1 MNKFEQLGLNESLL
15 KAISDLGFETPS
27 EVQEKAIPLLLE
39 DDTDIVALAQ
49 TGTGKTA
56 AFGFPLIQKIDPFN
70 KQTQVLILSPTRELC
85 LQITNEIKLY
95 SKYIDGLYTVA
106 VYGGASIHD
115 QARDIK
121 RGAQVIVATPGR
133 MQDMINRGMVNI
145 KNISICV
152 LDEADE
158 MLNMGFYEDITSI
171 LSDTPKDKNT
181 WLFSATMPQEVARIA
196 KEFMRNPKEITVGH
210 KNSSSANISHEYYL
224 VNARDRYEG
233 LKRLA
238 DANPDIF
245 SVIFCRTKRD
255 TQAVAERLIEDG
267 YNAAA
272 LHGDLSQAQ
281 RDGVMKSFRGR
292 QIQMLVATDVA
303 ARGIDVDNI
312 THVINYQLPDEI
324 ETYTHRSGRTGR
336 AGKSGTS
343 FVIITKSEIRKIH
356 SIERII
362 KTKFEEKP
370 IPSGMEICEI
380 QLLHLANKI
389 KDTETDH
396 SIDTYL
402 PSIMELLQ
410 DIPKEELIKKVI
422 SVEFNRFLNYY
433 KKTKDLASQDS
444 SSSRAE
450 IPSDGSVRY
459 FINIGSRDDY
469 DWMSLKDYLRDTLEV
484 GQDDVFK
491 VDVKEGFSFF
501 NTNADMAEKVMEVLN
516 AVNINGRKINVE
528 ISKNEG
534 GRSSG
539 RRDHNGRS
547 GGGRSGGSGFS
558 GRREG
563 GNSGGGYRGNR
574 DGGNRE
580 GGGYR
585 GNSGGGNREG
595 GFNREGGNREGGSGF
610 RPRTSSTGGSDRRSS
625 DSRDSG
631 RRGEGRSSSEGRS
644 TERRSSGFDSAKR
657 TPRRSND

>member
-396 SIDTYL
+396 AIDNYL

-501 NTNADMAEKVMEVLN
+501 NTNADMAEKVMAVLN
-516 AVNINGRKINVE
+516 SVDINGRKINVE

-631 RRGEGRSSSEGRS
+631 RRGEGRSS
-644 TERRSSGFDSAKR
+644 ERRSSGFEGAKR
-657 TPRRSND
+657 SPRRSND